1 MTAQELWKA
10 GKLEDAIQALNGE
23 LRNNPTDSKR
33 RIFLFELLCFAGQYD
48 RADKQLDILA
58 QGGQQ
63 AEMGTL
69 LYRAALHAERLRHAM
84 FEKKDYPSTQASS
97 EVSGAINGKP
107 FASLSDADSRIG
119 ANLEIFAAGAYLW
132 LPFSVIASVE
142 MQPPKRLR
150 DLLWSPAV
158 VRPSEAYKGQELG
171 EVLVPVLTPFAWKHA
186 NPDVRLGRSSVVES
200 AGGDGPFPMGQK
212 FLLADDDEVPILELR
227 SLVLT
232 PSATTGGA

>member
-23 LRNNPTDSKR
+23 LRSNPTDSKR

-69 LYRAALHAERLRHAM
+69 LYRAALHAERLRHGM
-84 FEKKDYPSTQASS
+84 FEKKDYPLTRASS
-97 EVSGAINGKP
+97 EVSGTLNGKA
-107 FASLSDADSRIG
+107 FSSLSDADSRIG

-150 DLLWSPAV
+150 DLLWAPAV
-158 VRPSEAYKGQELG
+158 VRPAASYQGQELG
-171 EVLVPVLTPFAWKHA
+171 EVLIPVLTPFAWKH
-186 NPDVRLGRSSVVES
+186 PDPNVRLGRSTAVGM
-200 AGGDGPFPMGQK
+200 ADGDGPFPMGQK
-212 FLLADDDEVPILELR
+212 FLLADDDEIPILELR

-232 PSATTGGA
+232 PSASTGGA